1 MDAMTDNAI
10 MLGSNL
16 LPKKILVGVDGSDES
31 LAAARYAIELAGRLK
46 AELSVLHVIMVP
58 EYVSEEV
65 SNRLKKELGSRGE
78 SAMMQ
83 VRQAA
88 QGSDVILHEKILST
102 TKPVVATICDF
113 ASNNGSELIIMGSS
127 GAGGVA
133 RLMLGAVAVGV
144 AREAPCPVLLVR

>member
-1 MDAMTDNAI
+1 
-10 MLGSNL
+10 MLGSDL
-16 LPKKILVGVDGSDES
+16 LPKKILVGVDGSEES

-58 EYVSEEV
+58 QYVSEEV
-65 SNRLKKELGSRGE
+65 SNRLKKELGSRAE
-78 SAMMQ
+78 SAMMK

-88 QGSDVILHEKILST
+88 QGSDVILREKILST
-102 TKPVVATICDF
+102 TKPVVAAICDF
-113 ASNNGSELIIMGSS
+113 ASNDGSELIIMGSS

-144 AREAPCPVLLVR
+144 AREARCPVLLVR